1 MKHSHHCPI
10 HGCHAARRAAID
22 LVRSLR
28 WQEMKVRV
36 RHA

>member
-28 WQEMKVRV
+28 WSEMKVAR
-36 RHA
+36 